1 MRWSLILVTTSLNI
15 TDWLYDPHSKDASQR
30 TWEWKITGQISKS
43 SLSRIKYYAHDFRR
57 KGQANK
63 NKIRQCIPKNIS
75 TGRNEFRL
83 NIRPTIIRI
92 ARLDL
97 QFWGLT
103 SGHQRGSSSSLSVLH
118 KSASLSSLPLEL

>member
-43 SLSRIKYYAHDFRR
+43 SLSRIKYSAHNFRR

-63 NKIRQCIPKNIS
+63 NKIDNAFQKTFQPAETK
-75 TGRNEFRL
+75 
-83 NIRPTIIRI
+83 
-92 ARLDL
+92 
-97 QFWGLT
+97 
-103 SGHQRGSSSSLSVLH
+103 SLSIYV
-118 KSASLSSLPLEL
+118 PP